1 MRVVDIVI
9 GVGWV
14 IFWVGW
20 FAASAGAKRGQ
31 RGRGNWAR
39 FAGVRVVLILVV
51 VLLVRL
57 RVLNGHGVGYVRD
70 PVLWGV
76 GLAIWVLGLGLA
88 VWARIYLGRNWGM
101 PTSTKEDPE
110 LVTSGPYRTIRH
122 PIYTGILLAM
132 IGSAIA
138 VGVWWLIAVAL
149 IWYFIYSAFVEE
161 RNMTRLFP
169 SAYPEYQQLTKM
181 RSPLSSEDARRVL
194 AGWAATSTSSGSGI
208 PEGGAYGHSFMIG
221 DTWRLLNTAVYAFDR
236 TPRSNRSDTDH
247 SPSNRPP
254 VISSLVPPGEY
265 WYGLSEAVTARAS
278 FLGACQ
284 NASKPATAIISSP
297 ITRKPRHDSPQRDIQ
312 PHEPSRQHEAR
323 LQIRP
328 AMTHVR

>member
-20 FAASAGAKRGQ
+20 FAAAAGAKRGQ

-57 RVLNGHGVGYVRD
+57 RVLEGRHGVGYVTD

-76 GLAIWVLGLGLA
+76 GLAIWVSGLGLA
-88 VWARIYLGRNWGM
+88 IWARIYLGRNWGM

-122 PIYTGILLAM
+122 PIYAGILLAL

-138 VGVWWLIAVAL
+138 LSVWWLIAAAL
-149 IWYFIYSAFVEE
+149 IGGYFIYSAFVEE
-161 RNMTRLFP
+161 RNMTKLFP
-169 SAYPEYQQLTKM
+169 RAYPEYRQSTKM
-181 RSPLSSEDARRVL
+181 L
-194 AGWAATSTSSGSGI
+194 I
-208 PEGGAYGHSFMIG
+208 PFI
-221 DTWRLLNTAVYAFDR
+221 F
-236 TPRSNRSDTDH
+236 
-247 SPSNRPP
+247 
-254 VISSLVPPGEY
+254 
-265 WYGLSEAVTARAS
+265 
-278 FLGACQ
+278 
-284 NASKPATAIISSP
+284 
-297 ITRKPRHDSPQRDIQ
+297 
-312 PHEPSRQHEAR
+312 
-323 LQIRP
+323 
-328 AMTHVR
+328 

>member
-1 MRVVDIVI
+1 MRVADIVI

-39 FAGVRVVLILVV
+39 LAGVRVVLILVV

-57 RVLNGHGVGYVRD
+57 RVLKGHGVGYVRD

-88 VWARIYLGRNWGM
+88 VRARIYLGRNWGM

-138 VGVWWLIAVAL
+138 VSVWWLIAVAL
-149 IWYFIYSAFVEE
+149 IGGYFIYSAFVEE

-169 SAYPEYQQLTKM
+169 SAYPEYQQSTKM
-181 RSPLSSEDARRVL
+181 L
-194 AGWAATSTSSGSGI
+194 I
-208 PEGGAYGHSFMIG
+208 PF
-221 DTWRLLNTAVYAFDR
+221 TF
-236 TPRSNRSDTDH
+236 
-247 SPSNRPP
+247 
-254 VISSLVPPGEY
+254 
-265 WYGLSEAVTARAS
+265 
-278 FLGACQ
+278 
-284 NASKPATAIISSP
+284 
-297 ITRKPRHDSPQRDIQ
+297 
-312 PHEPSRQHEAR
+312 
-323 LQIRP
+323 
-328 AMTHVR
+328 

>member
-1 MRVVDIVI
+1 MTVSGGTCALPAIRTRTGTSMRVVDIVI

-57 RVLNGHGVGYVRD
+57 RVLKGHGVGYVGYVRD

-122 PIYTGILLAM
+122 PIYTGILLAV

-138 VGVWWLIAVAL
+138 ISVWWLIAVAL
-149 IWYFIYSAFVEE
+149 IGGYFIYSAFVEE
-161 RNMTRLFP
+161 HNMTRLFP
-169 SAYPEYQQLTKM
+169 SAYPEYQQSTKM
-181 RSPLSSEDARRVL
+181 L
-194 AGWAATSTSSGSGI
+194 I
-208 PEGGAYGHSFMIG
+208 PFI
-221 DTWRLLNTAVYAFDR
+221 F
-236 TPRSNRSDTDH
+236 
-247 SPSNRPP
+247 
-254 VISSLVPPGEY
+254 
-265 WYGLSEAVTARAS
+265 
-278 FLGACQ
+278 
-284 NASKPATAIISSP
+284 
-297 ITRKPRHDSPQRDIQ
+297 
-312 PHEPSRQHEAR
+312 
-323 LQIRP
+323 
-328 AMTHVR
+328 